1 MQNHAEKKQIT
12 AKKKYGT
19 VLYKIG
25 KYYVENFVRSRFLS
39 SLFKRYNYISAEKRK
54 NKLQNILFDIIPL
67 SRSIAIFQHKAGILT
82 FAILIS
88 PSHLKTHTTL
98 CCKNLQT
105 VDLLYFFFLVDEN
118 LLRRLQLR
126 DSSRFTR
133 DSLFSSTYKAEAP

>member
-1 MQNHAEKKQIT
+1 MFFLVIEKNSRFTAPMQNHAEKKTNCREKNKVRNSTIQ
-12 AKKKYGT
+12 KSE
-19 VLYKIG
+19 
-25 KYYVENFVRSRFLS
+25 KYYAENFVRSCFRLFL
-39 SLFKRYNYISAEKRK
+39 FERYNYISAEKRK

-105 VDLLYFFFLVDEN
+105 VDLLYSF
-118 LLRRLQLR
+118 
-126 DSSRFTR
+126 
-133 DSLFSSTYKAEAP
+133 LFS